1 MLWEIFGSAE
11 TGTYGAV
18 TPVNGQVSV
27 WSNETIA
34 GKEFWLQF
42 VAKKTPKTG
51 HFSGEDFIWELV
63 AINVRPPGG
72 EGYNVNEEFTVARNI
87 SSGNPFKTKDSVT
100 ITSSGSRLKVTSLV
114 TESAHLGK
122 AHALRYEV
130 FGAPTNVGDEKE
142 VTITITS
149 PHNLKLKLK
158 SSVFERNTTSP
169 ERSLG
174 HWPGVEKSWL
184 TETVTEIVT
193 ADTSAS
199 WNVGDTVDYE
209 KTVSAANPFR
219 VDNSKVGYRFVIDS
233 RATVETGA
241 YTEEI
246 NSETRIFEGQSQY
259 ADLSYY
265 HGHVQKSNESSPEH
279 QVVYVNEMLDNQED
293 PTYERLTIAGLSLKA
308 SRNFSSLDQVR
319 VWLKSG
325 INVRKLHPDDANE
338 IGPSNLLT
346 DLVYYLLTDR
356 TAGAGKTITDDENN
370 TDLIDTAGLTTTSKF
385 LRAEKLFFDGAI
397 TNAQNIRSFISE
409 TAPAFLCDFALVNG
423 KFSLNPALPYNED
436 TGEISDQAIEIKMI
450 FTDGNI
456 LEDSFGVT
464 YLGSEERRKF
474 KAIIKYRQEA
484 INELPKEKTLGV
496 YFLDQAES
504 NDQVL
509 SEETFDLTAF
519 CTSMEHAKKVG
530 KFFLSI
536 RKRVT
541 HSVSFSTTPDGL
553 DLAPGDFIK
562 VATEITPYHAAY
574 NGTIDANGDIVSATD
589 LADGQYSILYYKTG
603 EEDIDTGTMTVNE
616 GSVVESDFYDSVFTV
631 QNTTTSENIYRV
643 EQLTLNQENI
653 VDIVATEFPCESN
666 LASSIAKD
674 VLDDALFKFD
684 TPS

>member
-1 MLWEIFGSAE
+1 MYGSNMDQLKDFANP
-11 TGTYGAV
+11 GS
-18 TPVNGQVSV
+18 QFSQ
-27 WSNETIA
+27 
-34 GKEFWLQF
+34 KEG
-42 VAKKTPKTG
+42 V
-51 HFSGEDFIWELV
+51 V
-63 AINVRPPGG
+63 MGG
-72 EGYNVNEEFTVARNI
+72 LFN
-87 SSGNPFKTKDSVT
+87 
-100 ITSSGSRLKVTSLV
+100 
-114 TESAHLGK
+114 
-122 AHALRYEV
+122 
-130 FGAPTNVGDEKE
+130 
-142 VTITITS
+142 
-149 PHNLKLKLK
+149 
-158 SSVFERNTTSP
+158 
-169 ERSLG
+169 
-174 HWPGVEKSWL
+174 
-184 TETVTEIVT
+184 
-193 ADTSAS
+193 TSADKHKEGLDIAFRNPITRKIGVKHGKDINDS
-199 WNVGDTVDYE
+199 SIPLRPNGGDDIE
-209 KTVSAANPFR
+209 QF
-219 VDNSKVGYRFVIDS
+219 
-233 RATVETGA
+233 
-241 YTEEI
+241 
-246 NSETRIFEGQSQY
+246 
-259 ADLSYY
+259 
-265 HGHVQKSNESSPEH
+265 
-279 QVVYVNEMLDNQED
+279 
-293 PTYERLTIAGLSLKA
+293 
-308 SRNFSSLDQVR
+308 
-319 VWLKSG
+319 
-325 INVRKLHPDDANE
+325 
-338 IGPSNLLT
+338 
-346 DLVYYLLTDR
+346 
-356 TAGAGKTITDDENN
+356 
-370 TDLIDTAGLTTTSKF
+370 LID
-385 LRAEKLFFDGAI
+385 
-397 TNAQNIRSFISE
+397 NA
-409 TAPAFLCDFALVNG
+409 D
-423 KFSLNPALPYNED
+423 
-436 TGEISDQAIEIKMI
+436 
-450 FTDGNI
+450 I

-603 EEDIDTGTMTVNE
+603 EEDIDTGTMTINE